1 MDLSEYAESLRREL
15 TAITRFAGDDIA
27 RAAEMLS
34 ETLDSTVRLALLD
47 VLSAAA
53 DEITASLDGATVD
66 VRLTGTQPEFVVS
79 MTRTQDDPSPEPADA
94 ADEAGNTRVTLR
106 ISDGMKTRVEAA
118 ALSAGLSVNAWL
130 VRAISRALEYPPGG
144 SGGLGGYRRPWRVRR
159 PWRPGRPGRLRRP
172 EEAPAVPA
180 VTAGQVRRIEAV
192 HRVRPELAAGSLPAC
207 HQHSGTDSQIRKA
220 QR

>member
-66 VRLTGTQPEFVVS
+66 VRLTGTEPEFVVN
-79 MTRTQDDPSPEPADA
+79 MTRTQDAATPEPAETG
-94 ADEAGNTRVTLR
+94 DEAGNTRVTLR
-106 ISDGMKTRVEAA
+106 ISDSMKARVEAA

-130 VRAISRALEYPPGG
+130 VRAISRALDSAPGG
-144 SGGLGGYRRPWRVRR
+144 SAGPGGPGFGGPGGPKKRP
-159 PWRPGRPGRLRRP
+159 PFPPSPPGKS
-172 EEAPAVPA
+172 
-180 VTAGQVRRIEAV
+180 
-192 HRVRPELAAGSLPAC
+192 GSSKRYTGFAR
-207 HQHSGTDSQIRKA
+207 S
-220 QR
+220 

>member
-15 TAITRFAGDDIA
+15 TSITKFAGEDIA

-34 ETLDSTVRLALLD
+34 QTLDSTVRLALLD

-66 VRLTGTQPEFVVS
+66 VRLSGTEPEFVVN
-79 MTRTQDDPSPEPADA
+79 MTRTQDDASQDASDA

-106 ISDGMKTRVEAA
+106 ISDGMKARVEAA

-130 VRAISRALEYPPGG
+130 VRAISRALETPPGG
-144 SGGLGGYRRPWRVRR
+144 PKKRP
-159 PWRPGRPGRLRRP
+159 PFPPMPPGRSGPGKRYTGFAR
-172 EEAPAVPA
+172 
-180 VTAGQVRRIEAV
+180 
-192 HRVRPELAAGSLPAC
+192 S
-207 HQHSGTDSQIRKA
+207 
-220 QR
+220 